1 MNRIA
6 HGGKMMLLIIIIL
19 LVVVFIVIYN
29 RLVVKRMRVNNGW
42 AQIDVQLK
50 RRYDLIP
57 NLVETV
63 KGYAAHEK
71 QVLEKVT
78 ELRSRAMGATSPKE
92 AAEANNML
100 TATLKTL
107 FAVAENYPQLKAN
120 ENFLKLQEEL
130 TATENKIAF
139 SRQFYN
145 DVVMDYNAT
154 IQKFPQNI
162 VASMFNFKS
171 REFFEA
177 PAEEREAV
185 KVKF

>member
-1 MNRIA
+1 MIL
-6 HGGKMMLLIIIIL
+6 LLIIIIL
-19 LVVVFIVIYN
+19 LVIWIIAIYN
-29 RLVVKRMRVNNGW
+29 SLVVKRTRVDNGW

-71 QVLEKVT
+71 EVLEKVA
-78 ELRSRAMGATSPKE
+78 ELRSRAMGATNPKE
-92 AAEANNML
+92 SAEANNML

-120 ENFLKLQEEL
+120 ENFMRLQEEL

-139 SRQFYN
+139 ARQFYN

-154 IQKFPQNI
+154 IQKFPQTI
-162 VASMFNFKS
+162 IASMLNFKA